1 MFKNLH
7 KASCAESLRF
17 FAPLRI
23 LATLLLLLSLA
34 PARADEGMWLPI
46 LIQKKIPQMQ
56 ELGFRLTAEDIYSVN
71 RACLKDAIVH
81 FGGGCT
87 GEVISAEGLL
97 ITNHHCGYGQI
108 QAHSSVEHDYLK
120 DGFWARTRDEEL
132 PNKGLTVT
140 FLRRMEDVTQQV
152 LEGVTD
158 QMSEVE
164 RQDIIEA
171 NIKRIGKETL
181 GDMDPTFYSVRI
193 TPAYYGNQY
202 FLYLNEIFRD
212 VRLVGAPPSSI
223 GKFGGDTDN
232 WMWPRHTGD
241 FSLFRIYANADNQP
255 AGYSPDNVPYRPRY
269 HFTISAKG
277 VKQDD
282 FTMVYGYPGRTQQYV
297 ISPAVDYIANHSNPQ
312 KIHLRGLRL
321 DVMNREQAKDPA
333 VRIQYSN
340 KNAGVSNSW
349 KKWQGESRGIL
360 NAGTIAKKQEFE
372 RRFQEW
378 AEASGRREYIT
389 LIPRMMELYSRLEP
403 FMFTS
408 EMFNEAVMG
417 VELLRFANTLES
429 TVERSGTAN
438 AAELAERFF
447 KDYYLPIDR
456 EIFEKLFAEFYA
468 AMEPYS
474 DLLPADPATGEP
486 LPPDAIYPL
495 SSDISRGGTSAET
508 TSETASA
515 HAHAP
520 APTLASATDPVTAP
534 LPADASRFSVLAEYL
549 YSNSALADRQKTMDL
564 LAKDSASVLAQI
576 RQDPAFR
583 LVNPFVQANREK
595 IQPQIRD
602 INRDLNLLYRT
613 WMQAIMEF
621 DSERIFYPDANSTL
635 RVTYGTV
642 QGYSPVDA
650 VMYLPVSTIE
660 GIMQKD
666 NPDIFDYDIPQ
677 SLRDVYAARD
687 FGRWESNGT
696 VPVCFIATNHTS
708 GGNSGSPVL
717 NADGHLLGLNFDR
730 VWEGTMSDIEFD
742 PSVCRNI
749 SVDIR
754 YVLFVIDKIGNA
766 KFLLD
771 ELDINE

>member
-1 MFKNLH
+1 MFKNYQQ
-7 KASCAESLRF
+7 AFCAESLRF
-17 FAPLRI
+17 FSPLRT
-23 LATLLLLLSLA
+23 LTTLLLLLLFLT
-34 PARADEGMWLPI
+34 PARADEGMWLPM

-56 ELGFRLTAEDIYSVN
+56 ELGFKLTAEDIYSVN

-87 GEVISAEGLL
+87 GEVISDEGLL

-108 QAHSSVEHDYLK
+108 QAHSTVEHDYLK
-120 DGFWARTRDEEL
+120 DGFWARTRSEEL

-140 FLRRMEDVTQQV
+140 FLRYMEDVTLQV

-158 QMSEVE
+158 TISELE
-164 RQDIIEA
+164 RQKIIET
-171 NIKRIGKETL
+171 NIKNISEEALKG
-181 GDMDPTFYSVRI
+181 MDTKFYSVRI

-202 FLYLNEIFRD
+202 FLYLNQTFRD

-241 FSLFRIYANADNQP
+241 FSLFRIYSNTANEP
-255 AGYSPDNVPYRPRY
+255 AEYSADNVPYRPRY

-277 VKQDD
+277 VKPGD

-297 ISPAVDYIANHSNPQ
+297 LSPAVDYIANRSNPQ
-312 KIHLRGLRL
+312 KISLRSLRL

-333 VRIQYSN
+333 VRIQYSS
-340 KNAGVSNSW
+340 KNAGVSNAW

-372 RRFQEW
+372 RRFQQW
-378 AEASGRREYIT
+378 AEASGRQEYIT
-389 LIPRMMELYSRLEP
+389 LIPRMKELYSELEP
-403 FMFTS
+403 YMFAS
-408 EMFNEAVMG
+408 EMYAEAIMA
-417 VELLRFANTLES
+417 VELLRFANSLES
-429 TVERSGTAN
+429 TVKRSGTAL
-438 AAELAERFF
+438 AAEFAERFF
-447 KDYYLPIDR
+447 KDYYLPIDKD
-456 EIFEKLFAEFYA
+456 IFEKLFTGFYE

-474 DLLPADPATGEP
+474 DLLPANASFFARLAT
-486 LPPDAIYPL
+486 
-495 SSDISRGGTSAET
+495 
-508 TSETASA
+508 
-515 HAHAP
+515 H
-520 APTLASATDPVTAP
+520 
-534 LPADASRFSVLAEYL
+534 L
-549 YSNSALADRQKTMDL
+549 YSTSALADRQKTMDL
-564 LAKDSASVLAQI
+564 LAKDSASVLTLI
-576 RQDPAFR
+576 RQDPAFL
-583 LVNPFVQANREK
+583 LVDPFVQNNRDK
-595 IQPQIRD
+595 IQPRIRD
-602 INRDLNLLYRT
+602 INRELNLLYRT

-621 DSERIFYPDANSTL
+621 DSDRIFYPDANSTL

-642 QGYSPVDA
+642 QGYSPADA

-666 NPDIFDYDIPQ
+666 DPDIFDYDIPQ
-677 SLRDVYAARD
+677 SLREVYAARD
-687 FGRWESNGT
+687 FVPWESDGT

-754 YVLFVIDKIGNA
+754 YVLFVIDKIGKAN
-766 KFLLD
+766 FLLD
-771 ELDINE
+771 ELDISE

>member
-1 MFKNLH
+1 MLH
-7 KASCAESLRF
+7 FPAKQNGAEPRRFLRTKTR
-17 FAPLRI
+17 ALP
-23 LATLLLLLSLA
+23 TLLLLLLFLT
-34 PARADEGMWLPI
+34 PARADEGMWLPM

-108 QAHSSVEHDYLK
+108 QAHSTVENDYLK
-120 DGFWARTRDEEL
+120 DGFWARTRQEEL

-140 FLRRMEDVTQQV
+140 FLRRMEDVTEQV
-152 LEGVTD
+152 LEGVND
-158 QMSEVE
+158 QMSEME
-164 RQDIIEA
+164 RQGVIEA
-171 NIKRIGKETL
+171 NIKEISRETL
-181 GDMDPTFYSVRI
+181 GDRDPRFYSVRI

-255 AGYSPDNVPYRPRY
+255 AEISDDNVPYRPRY

-277 VKQDD
+277 VKPGD
-282 FTMVYGYPGRTQQYV
+282 FTMVYGYPGRTRQYV
-297 ISPAVDYIANHSNPQ
+297 ISPEVDYIANRSNPQ
-312 KIHLRGLRL
+312 KIRLRSLRL

-333 VRIQYSN
+333 VRIQYSS

-360 NAGTIAKKQEFE
+360 NAGTTEKKQEFE
-372 RRFQEW
+372 KRFQQW
-378 AEASGRREYIT
+378 AEASGRQEYIT
-389 LIPRMMELYSRLEP
+389 LIPRMKALYSQLEP
-403 FMFTS
+403 FTFAS
-408 EMFNEAVMG
+408 EMYAEAIMA
-417 VELLRFANTLES
+417 VELLRFANTLEN
-429 TVERSGTAN
+429 TLVRNGTAR
-438 AAELAERFF
+438 AAEVAEGFF
-447 KDYYLPIDR
+447 KDYYKPIDR
-456 EIFEKLFAEFYA
+456 EIFELLFTEFHRV
-468 AMEPYS
+468 MEPLG

-486 LPPDAIYPL
+486 LPAD
-495 SSDISRGGTSAET
+495 
-508 TSETASA
+508 
-515 HAHAP
+515 
-520 APTLASATDPVTAP
+520 P
-534 LPADASRFSVLAEYL
+534 LPADGSRFARLATHL
-549 YSNSALADRQKTMDL
+549 YGTSALADRQKTMDL
-564 LAKDSASVLAQI
+564 LAKDSASALELLREDA
-576 RQDPAFR
+576 AFR
-583 LVNPFVQANREK
+583 LVNPYVEKNRTHIQPRIVEINRE
-595 IQPQIRD
+595 
-602 INRDLNLLYRT
+602 LNLLYRT

-621 DSERIFYPDANSTL
+621 DSDRIFYPDANSTL

-642 QGYSPVDA
+642 QGYSPADA
-650 VMYLPVSTIE
+650 VMYMPVSTIE

-666 NPDIFDYDIPQ
+666 DPEIFDYDIPQ
-677 SLRDVYAARD
+677 SLRDLYAARD
-687 FGRWESNGT
+687 FGRWETDGT

-754 YVLFVIDKIGNA
+754 YVLFVMDKIGNA
-766 KFLLD
+766 KYLLE
-771 ELDINE
+771 ELDIIE

>member
-1 MFKNLH
+1 MLH
-7 KASCAESLRF
+7 FPAKQNGAEPRRFLRTKTR
-17 FAPLRI
+17 ALP
-23 LATLLLLLSLA
+23 TLLLLLLFLT
-34 PARADEGMWLPI
+34 PARADEGMWLPM

-108 QAHSSVEHDYLK
+108 QAHSTVENDYLK
-120 DGFWARTRDEEL
+120 DGFWARTRQEEL

-140 FLRRMEDVTQQV
+140 FLRRMEDVTEQV
-152 LEGVTD
+152 LEGVND
-158 QMSEVE
+158 QMSEAE
-164 RQDIIEA
+164 RQNVIEV
-171 NIKRIGKETL
+171 NIKRISEETL
-181 GDMDPTFYSVRI
+181 GDRDPRFYSVRI

-255 AGYSPDNVPYRPRY
+255 AEISDDNVPYRPRY

-277 VKQDD
+277 VKQGD
-282 FTMVYGYPGRTQQYV
+282 FTMVYGYPGRTRQYV
-297 ISPAVDYIANHSNPQ
+297 ISPEVDYIANRSNPK
-312 KIHLRGLRL
+312 KIHLRSLRL

-333 VRIQYSN
+333 VRIQYSS

-360 NAGTIAKKQEFE
+360 NAGTTEKKQEFE
-372 RRFQEW
+372 KRFQQW
-378 AEASGRREYIT
+378 AEASGRQEYIT
-389 LIPRMMELYSRLEP
+389 LIPRMKALYSQLEP
-403 FMFTS
+403 FTFAS
-408 EMFNEAVMG
+408 EMYAEAIMA
-417 VELLRFANTLES
+417 VELLRFANTLEN
-429 TVERSGTAN
+429 TLVRNGTAR
-438 AAELAERFF
+438 AAEVAEGFF
-447 KDYYLPIDR
+447 KDYYKPIDR
-456 EIFEKLFAEFYA
+456 EIFELLFTEFHRV
-468 AMEPYS
+468 MEPLG
-474 DLLPADPATGEP
+474 DLLPADPAIGEP
-486 LPPDAIYPL
+486 LPAD
-495 SSDISRGGTSAET
+495 
-508 TSETASA
+508 
-515 HAHAP
+515 
-520 APTLASATDPVTAP
+520 P
-534 LPADASRFSVLAEYL
+534 LPADGSRFARLATHL
-549 YSNSALADRQKTMDL
+549 YGTSALADRPKTMDL
-564 LAKDSASVLAQI
+564 LAKDSASALELLREDA
-576 RQDPAFR
+576 AFR
-583 LVNPFVQANREK
+583 LVNPYVEKNRTHIQPRIVEINRE
-595 IQPQIRD
+595 
-602 INRDLNLLYRT
+602 LNLLYRT

-621 DSERIFYPDANSTL
+621 DSDRIFYPDANSTL

-642 QGYSPVDA
+642 QGYSPADA
-650 VMYLPVSTIE
+650 VMYMPVSTIE

-666 NPDIFDYDIPQ
+666 DPEIFDYDIPQ
-677 SLRDVYAARD
+677 SLRDLYAARD
-687 FGRWESNGT
+687 FGRWETDGT

-754 YVLFVIDKIGNA
+754 YVLFVMDKIGNA
-766 KFLLD
+766 KYLLE
-771 ELDINE
+771 ELDIIE

>member
-1 MFKNLH
+1 MLH
-7 KASCAESLRF
+7 FPAKQNGAEPRRFLRTKTR
-17 FAPLRI
+17 ALP
-23 LATLLLLLSLA
+23 TLLLLLLFLT
-34 PARADEGMWLPI
+34 PARADEGMWLPM

-108 QAHSSVEHDYLK
+108 QAHSTVENDYLK
-120 DGFWARTRDEEL
+120 DGFWARTRQEEL

-140 FLRRMEDVTQQV
+140 FLRRMEDVTEQV
-152 LEGVTD
+152 LEGVND

-164 RQDIIEA
+164 RQGIIEA
-171 NIKRIGKETL
+171 NIKEISRETL
-181 GDMDPTFYSVRI
+181 GDRNPGFYSVRI

-255 AGYSPDNVPYRPRY
+255 AEISDDNVPYRPRY
-269 HFTISAKG
+269 HFSISAKG
-277 VKQDD
+277 VKQGD
-282 FTMVYGYPGRTQQYV
+282 FTMVYGYPGRTRQYV
-297 ISPAVDYIANHSNPQ
+297 ISPEVDYIANRSNPQ
-312 KIHLRGLRL
+312 KIRLRSLRL

-333 VRIQYSN
+333 VRIQYSS

-360 NAGTIAKKQEFE
+360 NAGTTEKKQEFE
-372 RRFQEW
+372 KRFQQW
-378 AEASGRREYIT
+378 AEASGRQEYIT
-389 LIPRMMELYSRLEP
+389 LIPRMKALYSQLEP
-403 FMFTS
+403 FTFAS
-408 EMFNEAVMG
+408 EMYAEAIMA
-417 VELLRFANTLES
+417 VELLRFANTLEN
-429 TVERSGTAN
+429 TLVRNGTAR
-438 AAELAERFF
+438 AAEVAEGFF
-447 KDYYLPIDR
+447 KDYYKPIDR
-456 EIFEKLFAEFYA
+456 EIFELLFTEFHRV
-468 AMEPYS
+468 MEPLG

-486 LPPDAIYPL
+486 LPAD
-495 SSDISRGGTSAET
+495 
-508 TSETASA
+508 
-515 HAHAP
+515 
-520 APTLASATDPVTAP
+520 P
-534 LPADASRFSVLAEYL
+534 LPADGSRFARLAAHL
-549 YSNSALADRQKTMDL
+549 YGTSALADRQKTMDL
-564 LAKDSASVLAQI
+564 LAKDSASALELLREDA
-576 RQDPAFR
+576 AFR
-583 LVNPFVQANREK
+583 LVNPYVEKNRTHIQPRIVEINRE
-595 IQPQIRD
+595 
-602 INRDLNLLYRT
+602 LNLLYRT

-621 DSERIFYPDANSTL
+621 DSDRIFYPDANSTL

-642 QGYSPVDA
+642 QGYSPADA
-650 VMYLPVSTIE
+650 VMYMPVSTIE

-666 NPDIFDYDIPQ
+666 DPEIFDYDIPQ
-677 SLRDVYAARD
+677 SLRDIYAARD
-687 FGRWESNGT
+687 FGRWETNGT

-771 ELDINE
+771 ELDIRE

>member
-1 MFKNLH
+1 MLH
-7 KASCAESLRF
+7 FPAKQNGAEPRRFLRTKTR
-17 FAPLRI
+17 ALP
-23 LATLLLLLSLA
+23 TLLLLLLFLT
-34 PARADEGMWLPI
+34 PARADEGMWLPM

-108 QAHSSVEHDYLK
+108 QAHSTVENDYLK
-120 DGFWARTRDEEL
+120 DGFWARTRQEEL

-140 FLRRMEDVTQQV
+140 FLRRMEDVTEQV
-152 LEGVTD
+152 LEGVND
-158 QMSEVE
+158 QMSEAE
-164 RQDIIEA
+164 RQNVIEV
-171 NIKRIGKETL
+171 NIKRISEETL
-181 GDMDPTFYSVRI
+181 GDRDPRFYSVRI

-255 AGYSPDNVPYRPRY
+255 AEISDDNVPYRPRY

-277 VKQDD
+277 VKPGD
-282 FTMVYGYPGRTQQYV
+282 FTMVYGYPGRTRQYV
-297 ISPAVDYIANHSNPQ
+297 ISPEVDYIANRSNPQ
-312 KIHLRGLRL
+312 KIRLRSLRL

-333 VRIQYSN
+333 VRIQYSS

-360 NAGTIAKKQEFE
+360 NAGTTEKKQEFE
-372 RRFQEW
+372 KRFQQW
-378 AEASGRREYIT
+378 AEASGRQEYIT
-389 LIPRMMELYSRLEP
+389 LIPRMKALYSQLEP
-403 FMFTS
+403 FTFAS
-408 EMFNEAVMG
+408 EMYAEAIMA
-417 VELLRFANTLES
+417 VELLRFANTLEN
-429 TVERSGTAN
+429 TLVRNGTAR
-438 AAELAERFF
+438 AAEVAEGFF
-447 KDYYLPIDR
+447 KDYYKPIDR
-456 EIFEKLFAEFYA
+456 EIFELLFTEFHRV
-468 AMEPYS
+468 MEPLG

-486 LPPDAIYPL
+486 LPAD
-495 SSDISRGGTSAET
+495 
-508 TSETASA
+508 
-515 HAHAP
+515 
-520 APTLASATDPVTAP
+520 P
-534 LPADASRFSVLAEYL
+534 LPADGSRFARLATHL
-549 YSNSALADRQKTMDL
+549 YGTSALADRQKTMDL
-564 LAKDSASVLAQI
+564 LAKDSASALELLREDA
-576 RQDPAFR
+576 AFR
-583 LVNPFVQANREK
+583 LVNPYVEKNRTHIQPRIVEINRE
-595 IQPQIRD
+595 
-602 INRDLNLLYRT
+602 LNLLYRT

-621 DSERIFYPDANSTL
+621 DSDRIFYPDANSTL

-642 QGYSPVDA
+642 QGYSPADA

-666 NPDIFDYDIPQ
+666 DPEIFDYDIPQ
-677 SLRDVYAARD
+677 SLRDLYAARD
-687 FGRWESNGT
+687 FGRWETDGT

-754 YVLFVIDKIGNA
+754 YVLFVMDKIGNA
-766 KFLLD
+766 KYLLE
-771 ELDINE
+771 ELDIIE

>member
-1 MFKNLH
+1 MLH
-7 KASCAESLRF
+7 FPAKQNGAEPRRFLRTKTR
-17 FAPLRI
+17 ALP
-23 LATLLLLLSLA
+23 TLLLLLLFLT
-34 PARADEGMWLPI
+34 PARADEGMWLPM

-108 QAHSSVEHDYLK
+108 QAHSTVENDYLK
-120 DGFWARTRDEEL
+120 DGFWARTRQEEL

-140 FLRRMEDVTQQV
+140 FLRRMEDVTEQV

-158 QMSEVE
+158 QMSEAE
-164 RQDIIEA
+164 RQNVIEV
-171 NIKRIGKETL
+171 NIKRISEETL
-181 GDMDPTFYSVRI
+181 GDRNPKFYSVRI

-255 AGYSPDNVPYRPRY
+255 AEISDDNVPYRPRY
-269 HFTISAKG
+269 HFSISAKG
-277 VKQDD
+277 VKQGD
-282 FTMVYGYPGRTQQYV
+282 FTMVYGYPGRTRQYV
-297 ISPAVDYIANHSNPQ
+297 ISPEVDYIANRSNPQ
-312 KIHLRGLRL
+312 KIRLRSLRL

-333 VRIQYSN
+333 VRIQYSS

-360 NAGTIAKKQEFE
+360 NAGTTGKKESFE
-372 RRFQEW
+372 KRFQQW
-378 AEASGRREYIT
+378 AEASGRQEYIT
-389 LIPRMMELYSRLEP
+389 LIPRMKALYSQLEP
-403 FMFTS
+403 FTFAS
-408 EMFNEAVMG
+408 EMYAEAIMA
-417 VELLRFANTLES
+417 VELLRFANTLEN
-429 TVERSGTAN
+429 TLVRNGTAR
-438 AAELAERFF
+438 AAEVAEGFF
-447 KDYYLPIDR
+447 KDYYKPIDR
-456 EIFEKLFAEFYA
+456 EIFELLFTEFHRV
-468 AMEPYS
+468 MEPLG
-474 DLLPADPATGEP
+474 DLLPADPAIGEP
-486 LPPDAIYPL
+486 LPAD
-495 SSDISRGGTSAET
+495 
-508 TSETASA
+508 
-515 HAHAP
+515 
-520 APTLASATDPVTAP
+520 P
-534 LPADASRFSVLAEYL
+534 LPADGSRFARLAAHL
-549 YSNSALADRQKTMDL
+549 YGTSALADRPKTMDL
-564 LAKDSASVLAQI
+564 LAKDSASALELLREDA
-576 RQDPAFR
+576 AFR
-583 LVNPFVQANREK
+583 LVNPYVEKNRTHIQPRIVEINRE
-595 IQPQIRD
+595 
-602 INRDLNLLYRT
+602 LNLLYRT

-621 DSERIFYPDANSTL
+621 DSDRIFYPDANSTL

-642 QGYSPVDA
+642 QGYSPADA
-650 VMYLPVSTIE
+650 VMYMPVSTIE

-666 NPDIFDYDIPQ
+666 DPEIFDYDIPQ
-677 SLRDVYAARD
+677 SLRDLYAARD
-687 FGRWESNGT
+687 FGRWETDGT

-754 YVLFVIDKIGNA
+754 YVLFVMDKIGNA
-766 KFLLD
+766 KYLLE
-771 ELDINE
+771 ELDIIE

>member
-1 MFKNLH
+1 MLH
-7 KASCAESLRF
+7 FPAKQNGAEPRRFLRTKTR
-17 FAPLRI
+17 ALP
-23 LATLLLLLSLA
+23 TLLLLLLFLT
-34 PARADEGMWLPI
+34 PARADEGMWLPM

-108 QAHSSVEHDYLK
+108 QAHSTVENDYLK
-120 DGFWARTRDEEL
+120 DGFWARTRQEEL

-140 FLRRMEDVTQQV
+140 FLRRMEDVTEQV

-158 QMSEVE
+158 QMSEME
-164 RQDIIEA
+164 RQGVIEA
-171 NIKRIGKETL
+171 NIKEISRETL
-181 GDMDPTFYSVRI
+181 GDRNPEFYSVRI

-255 AGYSPDNVPYRPRY
+255 AEISDDNVPYRPRY

-277 VKQDD
+277 VKPGD
-282 FTMVYGYPGRTQQYV
+282 FTMVYGYPGRTRQYV
-297 ISPAVDYIANHSNPQ
+297 ISPEVDYIANRSNPQ
-312 KIHLRGLRL
+312 KIRLRSLRL

-333 VRIQYSN
+333 VRIQYSS

-360 NAGTIAKKQEFE
+360 NAGTTEKKQEFE
-372 RRFQEW
+372 KRFQQW
-378 AEASGRREYIT
+378 AEASGRQEYIT
-389 LIPRMMELYSRLEP
+389 LIPRMKALYSQLEP
-403 FMFTS
+403 FTFAS
-408 EMFNEAVMG
+408 EMYAEAIMA
-417 VELLRFANTLES
+417 VELLRFANTLEN
-429 TVERSGTAN
+429 TLVRNGTAR
-438 AAELAERFF
+438 AAEVAEGFF
-447 KDYYLPIDR
+447 KDYYKPIDR
-456 EIFEKLFAEFYA
+456 EIFELLFTEFHRV
-468 AMEPYS
+468 MEPLG

-486 LPPDAIYPL
+486 LPAD
-495 SSDISRGGTSAET
+495 
-508 TSETASA
+508 
-515 HAHAP
+515 
-520 APTLASATDPVTAP
+520 P
-534 LPADASRFSVLAEYL
+534 LPADGSRFARLATHL
-549 YSNSALADRQKTMDL
+549 YGTSALTDRQKTMDL
-564 LAKDSASVLAQI
+564 LAEDSASALELLREDA
-576 RQDPAFR
+576 AFR
-583 LVNPFVQANREK
+583 LVNPYVEKNRTHIQPRIVEINRE
-595 IQPQIRD
+595 
-602 INRDLNLLYRT
+602 LNLLYRT

-621 DSERIFYPDANSTL
+621 DSDRIFYPDANSTL

-642 QGYSPVDA
+642 QGYSPADA
-650 VMYLPVSTIE
+650 VMYMPVSTIE

-666 NPDIFDYDIPQ
+666 DPEIFDYDIPQ
-677 SLRDVYAARD
+677 SLRDLYTARD
-687 FGRWESNGT
+687 FGRWETDGT

-754 YVLFVIDKIGNA
+754 YVLFVMDKIGNA
-766 KFLLD
+766 KYLLE
-771 ELDINE
+771 ELDIIE

>member
-1 MFKNLH
+1 MLH
-7 KASCAESLRF
+7 FPAKQNGAEPRRFLRTKTR
-17 FAPLRI
+17 ALP
-23 LATLLLLLSLA
+23 TLLLLLLFLT
-34 PARADEGMWLPI
+34 PARADEGMWLPM

-108 QAHSSVEHDYLK
+108 QAHSTVENDYLK
-120 DGFWARTRDEEL
+120 DGFWARTRQEEL

-140 FLRRMEDVTQQV
+140 FLRRMEDVTEQV

-158 QMSEVE
+158 QMSEME
-164 RQDIIEA
+164 RQGVIEA
-171 NIKRIGKETL
+171 NIKEISRETL
-181 GDMDPTFYSVRI
+181 GDRNPEFYSVRI

-255 AGYSPDNVPYRPRY
+255 AEISDDNVPYRPRY

-277 VKQDD
+277 VKPGD
-282 FTMVYGYPGRTQQYV
+282 FTMVYGYPGRTRQYV
-297 ISPAVDYIANHSNPQ
+297 ISPEVDYIANRSNPQ
-312 KIHLRGLRL
+312 KIRLRSLRL

-333 VRIQYSN
+333 VRIQYSS

-360 NAGTIAKKQEFE
+360 NAGTTEKKQEFE
-372 RRFQEW
+372 KRFQQW
-378 AEASGRREYIT
+378 AEASGRQEYIT
-389 LIPRMMELYSRLEP
+389 LIPRMKALYSQLEP
-403 FMFTS
+403 FTFAS
-408 EMFNEAVMG
+408 EMYAEAIMA
-417 VELLRFANTLES
+417 VELLRFANTLEN
-429 TVERSGTAN
+429 TLVRNGTAR
-438 AAELAERFF
+438 AAEVAEGFF
-447 KDYYLPIDR
+447 KDYYKPIDR
-456 EIFEKLFAEFYA
+456 EIFELLFTEFHRV
-468 AMEPYS
+468 MEPLG

-486 LPPDAIYPL
+486 LPAD
-495 SSDISRGGTSAET
+495 
-508 TSETASA
+508 
-515 HAHAP
+515 
-520 APTLASATDPVTAP
+520 P
-534 LPADASRFSVLAEYL
+534 LPADGSRFARLAAHL
-549 YSNSALADRQKTMDL
+549 YGTSALTDRQKTMDL
-564 LAKDSASVLAQI
+564 LAEDSASALELLREDA
-576 RQDPAFR
+576 AFR
-583 LVNPFVQANREK
+583 LVNPYVEKNRTHIQPRIVEINRE
-595 IQPQIRD
+595 
-602 INRDLNLLYRT
+602 LNLLYRT

-621 DSERIFYPDANSTL
+621 DSDRIFYPDANSTL

-642 QGYSPVDA
+642 QGYSPADA
-650 VMYLPVSTIE
+650 VMYMPVSTIE

-666 NPDIFDYDIPQ
+666 DPEIFDYDIPQ
-677 SLRDVYAARD
+677 SLRDLYTARD
-687 FGRWESNGT
+687 FGRWETDGT

-754 YVLFVIDKIGNA
+754 YVLFVMDKIGNA
-766 KFLLD
+766 KYLLE
-771 ELDINE
+771 ELDIIE

>member
-1 MFKNLH
+1 MFKNYH
-7 KASCAESLRF
+7 QACCAASLRF
-17 FAPLRI
+17 FSPLRT
-23 LATLLLLLSLA
+23 LTTLLLLLLFLT
-34 PARADEGMWLPI
+34 PARADEGMWLPM

-56 ELGFRLTAEDIYSVN
+56 ALGFKLTAEDIYSVN

-87 GEVISAEGLL
+87 GEVISDEGLL

-108 QAHSSVEHDYLK
+108 QAHSTVAHDYLK
-120 DGFWARTRDEEL
+120 DGFWARTRKEEL

-158 QMSEVE
+158 TISEVE
-164 RQDIIEA
+164 RQGIIEA
-171 NIKRIGKETL
+171 NIKKISEEALQG
-181 GDMDPTFYSVRI
+181 MDSKFYSVRI
-193 TPAYYGNQY
+193 TPAYYGNEY
-202 FLYLNEIFRD
+202 FLYLNETFRD

-241 FSLFRIYANADNQP
+241 FSIFRIYANTANEP
-255 AGYSPDNVPYRPRY
+255 AEYSEDNVPYRPRY

-277 VKQDD
+277 VKPGD

-297 ISPAVDYIANHSNPQ
+297 LSPAVDYIANRSNPQ
-312 KIHLRGLRL
+312 KIRLRSLRL

-333 VRIQYSN
+333 VRIQYSS
-340 KNAGVSNSW
+340 KNAGVSNAW

-372 RRFQEW
+372 RRFQQW
-378 AEASGRREYIT
+378 AEASGHQEYIT
-389 LIPRMMELYSRLEP
+389 LIPRMKALYSELEP
-403 FMFTS
+403 LVFAS
-408 EMFNEAVMG
+408 EMYTEAVLA
-417 VELLRFANTLES
+417 VELLRFANSLES
-429 TVERSGTAN
+429 TVKRSGTAP
-438 AAELAERFF
+438 AAAYAERFF
-447 KDYYLPIDR
+447 KDFFLPIDK
-456 EIFEKLFAEFYA
+456 EIFEKLFATFYA
-468 AMEPYS
+468 VMEPYYK
-474 DLLPADPATGEP
+474 LLPADPATGEP
-486 LPPDAIYPL
+486 LPADAIYPL
-495 SSDISRGGTSAET
+495 SSDVAPGGT
-508 TSETASA
+508 
-515 HAHAP
+515 P
-520 APTLASATDPVTAP
+520 APEAVAANSQTP
-534 LPADASRFSVLAEYL
+534 LPGDASRFSVLAAYL
-549 YSNSALADRQKTMDL
+549 YSHSALADRQKTMDL
-564 LAKDSASVLAQI
+564 LTKDSASVLLLI
-576 RQDPAFR
+576 RQDPAFL
-583 LVNPFVQANREK
+583 LVDPFVQNNRDK
-595 IQPQIRD
+595 IQPRITE
-602 INRDLNLLYRT
+602 INRELNLLYLT

-621 DSERIFYPDANSTL
+621 DSDRIFYPDANSTL

-642 QGYSPVDA
+642 QGYSPADA

-666 NPDIFDYDIPQ
+666 DPDIFDYDIPQ

-687 FGRWESNGT
+687 FGRWETDGT

-766 KFLLD
+766 NYLLN
-771 ELDINE
+771 ELDISE

>member
-1 MFKNLH
+1 MFKIYYKLF
-7 KASCAESLRF
+7 CAESLRF
-17 FAPLRI
+17 P
-23 LATLLLLLSLA
+23 TLLFLLLFLL
-34 PARADEGMWLPI
+34 PARADEGMWLPM

-120 DGFWARTRDEEL
+120 DGFWARTKDEEL

-140 FLRRMEDVTQQV
+140 FLRRMEDVTEQV

-164 RQDIIEA
+164 RQGIIEA
-171 NIKRIGKETL
+171 NIKKISEETL
-181 GDMDPTFYSVRI
+181 GDMDPKFHSVRI

-212 VRLVGAPPSSI
+212 IRLVGAPPSSI

-241 FSLFRIYANADNQP
+241 FSLFRIYANVDNQP
-255 AGYSPDNVPYRPRY
+255 AEYSDDNVPYRPRY

-277 VKQDD
+277 LKPGD
-282 FTMVYGYPGRTQQYV
+282 FTMVYGYPGRTRQYV
-297 ISPAVDYIANHSNPQ
+297 LSPAVDYIANRSNPQ
-312 KIHLRGLRL
+312 KIRLRSLRL

-333 VRIQYSN
+333 VRIQYSS
-340 KNAGVSNSW
+340 KNAGVSNAW

-360 NAGTIAKKQEFE
+360 NARTIGKKEAFE
-372 RRFQEW
+372 KRFQQW
-378 AEASGRREYIT
+378 AEASGHQEYIT
-389 LIPRMMELYSRLEP
+389 LIPRLKELYSQLEP
-403 FMFTS
+403 YLFAS
-408 EMFNEAVMG
+408 EMYTEAVMA

-429 TVERSGTAN
+429 TVERSGTAR
-438 AAELAERFF
+438 AAEVAERFF
-447 KDYYLPIDR
+447 KDYYKPIDQ
-456 EIFEKLFAEFYA
+456 EIFELLFTEFYRI
-468 AMEPYS
+468 MEPFG
-474 DLLPADPATGEP
+474 DLLPSDPAIGEP
-486 LPPDAIYPL
+486 LP
-495 SSDISRGGTSAET
+495 AE
-508 TSETASA
+508 
-515 HAHAP
+515 
-520 APTLASATDPVTAP
+520 
-534 LPADASRFSVLAEYL
+534 ASRFAVLAEYL

-564 LAKDSASVLAQI
+564 LAKDPASVLTLI

-583 LVNPFVQANREK
+583 LVSPFVVKNRDK
-595 IQPQIRD
+595 IQPRIRD
-602 INRDLNLLYRT
+602 INRELNLLYRT

-621 DSERIFYPDANSTL
+621 DSDRIFYPDANSTL

-642 QGYSPVDA
+642 QGYSPADA

-666 NPDIFDYDIPQ
+666 DPHIFDYDIPQ
-677 SLRDVYAARD
+677 SLRDIYAARD
-687 FGRWESNGT
+687 FGRWETDGT

-754 YVLFVIDKIGNA
+754 YVLFIIDKIGNA
-766 KFLLD
+766 NYLLD
-771 ELDINE
+771 ELDISE

>member
-1 MFKNLH
+1 MLH
-7 KASCAESLRF
+7 FPAKQNGAEPRRFLRTKTR
-17 FAPLRI
+17 ALP
-23 LATLLLLLSLA
+23 TLLLLLLFLT
-34 PARADEGMWLPI
+34 PARADEGMWLPM

-108 QAHSSVEHDYLK
+108 QAHSTVENDYLK
-120 DGFWARTRDEEL
+120 DGFWARTRQEEL

-140 FLRRMEDVTQQV
+140 FLRRMEDVTEQV

-158 QMSEVE
+158 QMSEME
-164 RQDIIEA
+164 RQGVIEA
-171 NIKRIGKETL
+171 NIKEISRETL
-181 GDMDPTFYSVRI
+181 GDRDPRFYSVRI

-255 AGYSPDNVPYRPRY
+255 AEISDDNVPYRPRY

-277 VKQDD
+277 VKPGD
-282 FTMVYGYPGRTQQYV
+282 FTMVYGYPGRTRQYV
-297 ISPAVDYIANHSNPQ
+297 ISPEVDYIANRSNPQ
-312 KIHLRGLRL
+312 KIRLRSLRL

-333 VRIQYSN
+333 VRIQYSS

-360 NAGTIAKKQEFE
+360 NAGTTEKKQEFE
-372 RRFQEW
+372 KRFQQW
-378 AEASGRREYIT
+378 AEASGRQEYIT
-389 LIPRMMELYSRLEP
+389 LIPRMKALYSQLEP
-403 FMFTS
+403 FTFAS
-408 EMFNEAVMG
+408 EMYAEAIMA
-417 VELLRFANTLES
+417 VELLRFANTLEN
-429 TVERSGTAN
+429 TLVRNGTAR
-438 AAELAERFF
+438 AAEVAEGFF
-447 KDYYLPIDR
+447 KDYYKPIDR
-456 EIFEKLFAEFYA
+456 EIFELLFTEFHRV
-468 AMEPYS
+468 MEPLG
-474 DLLPADPATGEP
+474 DLLPADPAIGEP
-486 LPPDAIYPL
+486 LPAD
-495 SSDISRGGTSAET
+495 
-508 TSETASA
+508 
-515 HAHAP
+515 
-520 APTLASATDPVTAP
+520 P
-534 LPADASRFSVLAEYL
+534 LPADGSRFARLATHL
-549 YSNSALADRQKTMDL
+549 YGTSALADRQKTMDL
-564 LAKDSASVLAQI
+564 LAKDSASALELLREDA
-576 RQDPAFR
+576 AFR
-583 LVNPFVQANREK
+583 LVNPYVEKNRTHIQPRIVEINRE
-595 IQPQIRD
+595 
-602 INRDLNLLYRT
+602 LNLLYRT

-621 DSERIFYPDANSTL
+621 DSDRIFYPDANSTL

-642 QGYSPVDA
+642 QGYSPADA

-666 NPDIFDYDIPQ
+666 DPEIFDYDIPQ
-677 SLRDVYAARD
+677 SLRDLYAARD
-687 FGRWESNGT
+687 FGRWETDGT

-754 YVLFVIDKIGNA
+754 YVLFVMDKIGNA
-766 KFLLD
+766 KYLLE
-771 ELDINE
+771 ELDIIE

>member
-1 MFKNLH
+1 MLH
-7 KASCAESLRF
+7 FPAKQNGAEPRRFLRTKTR
-17 FAPLRI
+17 ALP
-23 LATLLLLLSLA
+23 TLLLLLLFLT
-34 PARADEGMWLPI
+34 PARADEGMWLPM

-108 QAHSSVEHDYLK
+108 QAHSTVENDYLK
-120 DGFWARTRDEEL
+120 DGFWARTRQEEL

-140 FLRRMEDVTQQV
+140 FLRRMEDVTEQV
-152 LEGVTD
+152 LEGVND
-158 QMSEVE
+158 QMSEAE
-164 RQDIIEA
+164 RQNVIEV
-171 NIKRIGKETL
+171 NIKRISEETL
-181 GDMDPTFYSVRI
+181 GDRDPRFYSVRI

-255 AGYSPDNVPYRPRY
+255 AEISDDNVPYRPRY

-277 VKQDD
+277 VKPGD
-282 FTMVYGYPGRTQQYV
+282 FTMVYGYPGRTRQYV
-297 ISPAVDYIANHSNPQ
+297 ISPEVDYIANRSNPQ
-312 KIHLRGLRL
+312 KIRLRSLRL

-333 VRIQYSN
+333 VRIQYSS

-360 NAGTIAKKQEFE
+360 NAGTTEKKQEFE
-372 RRFQEW
+372 KRFQQW
-378 AEASGRREYIT
+378 AEASGRQEYIT
-389 LIPRMMELYSRLEP
+389 LIPRMKALYSQLEP
-403 FMFTS
+403 FTFAS
-408 EMFNEAVMG
+408 EMYAEAIMA
-417 VELLRFANTLES
+417 VELLRFANTLEN
-429 TVERSGTAN
+429 TLVRNGTAR
-438 AAELAERFF
+438 AAEVAEGFF
-447 KDYYLPIDR
+447 KDYYKPIDR
-456 EIFEKLFAEFYA
+456 EIFELLFTEFHRV
-468 AMEPYS
+468 MEPLG

-486 LPPDAIYPL
+486 LPAD
-495 SSDISRGGTSAET
+495 
-508 TSETASA
+508 
-515 HAHAP
+515 
-520 APTLASATDPVTAP
+520 P
-534 LPADASRFSVLAEYL
+534 LPADGSRFARLATHL
-549 YSNSALADRQKTMDL
+549 YGTSALADRQKTMDL
-564 LAKDSASVLAQI
+564 LAKDSASALELLREDA
-576 RQDPAFR
+576 AFR
-583 LVNPFVQANREK
+583 LVNPYVEKNRTHIQPRIVEINRE
-595 IQPQIRD
+595 
-602 INRDLNLLYRT
+602 LNLLYRT

-621 DSERIFYPDANSTL
+621 DSDRIFYPDANSTL

-642 QGYSPVDA
+642 QGYSPADA
-650 VMYLPVSTIE
+650 VMYMPVSTIE

-666 NPDIFDYDIPQ
+666 DPEIFDYDIPQ
-677 SLRDVYAARD
+677 SLRDLYAARD
-687 FGRWESNGT
+687 FGRWETDGT

-754 YVLFVIDKIGNA
+754 YVLFVMDKIGNA
-766 KFLLD
+766 KYLLE
-771 ELDINE
+771 ELDIIE

>member
-1 MFKNLH
+1 MLH
-7 KASCAESLRF
+7 FPAKQNGAEPRRFLRTKTR
-17 FAPLRI
+17 ALP
-23 LATLLLLLSLA
+23 TLLLLLLFLT
-34 PARADEGMWLPI
+34 PARADEGMWLPM

-108 QAHSSVEHDYLK
+108 QAHSTVENDYLK
-120 DGFWARTRDEEL
+120 DGFWARTRQEEL

-140 FLRRMEDVTQQV
+140 FLRRMEDVTEQV
-152 LEGVTD
+152 LEGVND

-164 RQDIIEA
+164 RQGIIEA
-171 NIKRIGKETL
+171 NIKEISRETL
-181 GDMDPTFYSVRI
+181 GDRNPGFYSVRI

-255 AGYSPDNVPYRPRY
+255 AEISDDNVPYRPRY

-277 VKQDD
+277 VKQGD
-282 FTMVYGYPGRTQQYV
+282 FTMVYGYPGRTRQYV
-297 ISPAVDYIANHSNPQ
+297 ISPEVDYIANRSNPQ
-312 KIHLRGLRL
+312 KIRLRSLRL

-333 VRIQYSN
+333 VRIQYSS

-360 NAGTIAKKQEFE
+360 NAGTTEKKQEFE
-372 RRFQEW
+372 KRFQQW
-378 AEASGRREYIT
+378 AEASGRQEYIT
-389 LIPRMMELYSRLEP
+389 LIPRMKALYSQLEP
-403 FMFTS
+403 FTFAS
-408 EMFNEAVMG
+408 EMYAEAIMA
-417 VELLRFANTLES
+417 VELLRFANTLEN
-429 TVERSGTAN
+429 TLVRNGTAR
-438 AAELAERFF
+438 AAEVAEGFF
-447 KDYYLPIDR
+447 KDYYKPIDR
-456 EIFEKLFAEFYA
+456 EIFELLFTEFHRV
-468 AMEPYS
+468 MEPLG

-486 LPPDAIYPL
+486 LPAD
-495 SSDISRGGTSAET
+495 
-508 TSETASA
+508 
-515 HAHAP
+515 
-520 APTLASATDPVTAP
+520 P
-534 LPADASRFSVLAEYL
+534 LPADGSRFARLATHL
-549 YSNSALADRQKTMDL
+549 YGTSALADRQKTMDL
-564 LAKDSASVLAQI
+564 LAKDSASALELLREDA
-576 RQDPAFR
+576 AFR
-583 LVNPFVQANREK
+583 LVNPYVEKNRTHIQPRIVEINRE
-595 IQPQIRD
+595 
-602 INRDLNLLYRT
+602 LNLLYRT

-621 DSERIFYPDANSTL
+621 DSDRIFYPDANSTL

-642 QGYSPVDA
+642 QGYSPADA
-650 VMYLPVSTIE
+650 VMYMPVSTIE

-666 NPDIFDYDIPQ
+666 DPEIFDYDIPQ
-677 SLRDVYAARD
+677 SLRDLYAARD
-687 FGRWESNGT
+687 FGRWETDGT

-754 YVLFVIDKIGNA
+754 YVLFVMDKIGNA
-766 KFLLD
+766 KYLLE
-771 ELDINE
+771 ELDIIE

>member
-1 MFKNLH
+1 MLH
-7 KASCAESLRF
+7 FPAKQNGAEPRRFLRTKTR
-17 FAPLRI
+17 ALP
-23 LATLLLLLSLA
+23 TLLLLLLFLT
-34 PARADEGMWLPI
+34 PARADEGMWLPM

-108 QAHSSVEHDYLK
+108 QAHSTVENDYLK
-120 DGFWARTRDEEL
+120 DGFWARTRQEEL

-140 FLRRMEDVTQQV
+140 FLRRMEDVTEQV
-152 LEGVTD
+152 LEGVND
-158 QMSEVE
+158 QMSEME
-164 RQDIIEA
+164 RQGVIEA
-171 NIKRIGKETL
+171 NIKEISRETL
-181 GDMDPTFYSVRI
+181 GDRNPKFYSVRI

-255 AGYSPDNVPYRPRY
+255 AEISDDNVPYRPRY

-277 VKQDD
+277 VKPGD
-282 FTMVYGYPGRTQQYV
+282 FTMVYGYPGRTRQYV
-297 ISPAVDYIANHSNPQ
+297 ISPEVDYIANRSNPQ
-312 KIHLRGLRL
+312 KIRLRSLRL

-333 VRIQYSN
+333 VRIQYSS

-360 NAGTIAKKQEFE
+360 NAGTTEKKQEFE
-372 RRFQEW
+372 KRFQQW
-378 AEASGRREYIT
+378 AEASGRQEYIT
-389 LIPRMMELYSRLEP
+389 LIPRMKALYSQLEP
-403 FMFTS
+403 FTFAS
-408 EMFNEAVMG
+408 EMYAEAIMA
-417 VELLRFANTLES
+417 VELLRFANTLEN
-429 TVERSGTAN
+429 TLVRNGTAR
-438 AAELAERFF
+438 AAEVAEGFF
-447 KDYYLPIDR
+447 KDYYKPIDR
-456 EIFEKLFAEFYA
+456 EIFELLFTEFHRV
-468 AMEPYS
+468 MEPLG

-486 LPPDAIYPL
+486 LPAD
-495 SSDISRGGTSAET
+495 
-508 TSETASA
+508 
-515 HAHAP
+515 
-520 APTLASATDPVTAP
+520 P
-534 LPADASRFSVLAEYL
+534 LPADGSRFARLATHL
-549 YSNSALADRQKTMDL
+549 YGTSALADRQKTMDL
-564 LAKDSASVLAQI
+564 LAKDSASALELLREDA
-576 RQDPAFR
+576 AFR
-583 LVNPFVQANREK
+583 LVNPYVEKNRTHIQPRIVEINRE
-595 IQPQIRD
+595 
-602 INRDLNLLYRT
+602 LNLLYRT

-621 DSERIFYPDANSTL
+621 DSDRIFYPDANSTL

-642 QGYSPVDA
+642 QGYSPADA

-666 NPDIFDYDIPQ
+666 DPEIFDYDIPQ
-677 SLRDVYAARD
+677 SLRDLYAARD
-687 FGRWESNGT
+687 FGRWETDGT

-754 YVLFVIDKIGNA
+754 YVLFVMDKIGNA
-766 KFLLD
+766 KYLLE
-771 ELDINE
+771 ELDIIE

>member
-1 MFKNLH
+1 MLH
-7 KASCAESLRF
+7 FPAKQNGAEPRRFLRTKTR
-17 FAPLRI
+17 ALP
-23 LATLLLLLSLA
+23 TLLLLLLFLT
-34 PARADEGMWLPI
+34 PARADEGMWLPM

-108 QAHSSVEHDYLK
+108 QAHSTVENDYLK
-120 DGFWARTRDEEL
+120 DGFWARTRQEEL

-140 FLRRMEDVTQQV
+140 FLRRMEDVTEQV
-152 LEGVTD
+152 LKGVTD

-164 RQDIIEA
+164 RQGIIEA
-171 NIKRIGKETL
+171 NIKEISRETL
-181 GDMDPTFYSVRI
+181 GDRNPGFYSVRI

-241 FSLFRIYANADNQP
+241 FSLFRIYANSDNQP
-255 AGYSPDNVPYRPRY
+255 AEYSPDNLPYRPRY

-277 VKQDD
+277 VKQGD
-282 FTMVYGYPGRTQQYV
+282 FTMVYGYPGRTRQYV
-297 ISPAVDYIANHSNPQ
+297 ISPEVDYIANRSNPQ
-312 KIHLRGLRL
+312 KIRLRSLRL

-333 VRIQYSN
+333 VRIQYSS

-372 RRFQEW
+372 KRFQEW
-378 AEASGRREYIT
+378 AETSDRQEYIT
-389 LIPRMMELYSRLEP
+389 LIPRMKALYSQLEP
-403 FMFTS
+403 FLFAS
-408 EMFNEAVMG
+408 EMYAEAIMA

-429 TVERSGTAN
+429 TVERNGTAR
-438 AAELAERFF
+438 AAEVAEGFF
-447 KDYYLPIDR
+447 KDYYKPIDR
-456 EIFEKLFAEFYA
+456 EIFELLFTEFYRV
-468 AMEPYS
+468 MEPFG

-486 LPPDAIYPL
+486 IPADAIYPL
-495 SSDISRGGTSAET
+495 SSDIAPGGTPSGT
-508 TSETASA
+508 TPEAVSPYE
-515 HAHAP
+515 P
-520 APTLASATDPVTAP
+520 GQDVP
-534 LPADASRFSVLAEYL
+534 LPGDASRFSVLAEYL
-549 YSNSALADRQKTMDL
+549 YSNSVLADRQKTMDL
-564 LAKDSASVLAQI
+564 LAKDSASVLALI

-583 LVNPFVQANREK
+583 LVSPFVQTNRDK
-595 IQPQIRD
+595 IQPRIRD
-602 INRDLNLLYRT
+602 INRELDLLYRS

-621 DSERIFYPDANSTL
+621 DSDRIFYPDANSTL

-642 QGYSPVDA
+642 QGYSPADA

-666 NPDIFDYDIPQ
+666 DPEIFDYDIPQ
-677 SLRDVYAARD
+677 SLRDIYAARD
-687 FGRWESNGT
+687 FGRWETNGT

-771 ELDINE
+771 ELDISE

>member
-1 MFKNLH
+1 MLH
-7 KASCAESLRF
+7 FPAKQNGAEPRRFLRTKTR
-17 FAPLRI
+17 ALP
-23 LATLLLLLSLA
+23 TLLLLLLFLT
-34 PARADEGMWLPI
+34 PARADEGMWLPM

-108 QAHSSVEHDYLK
+108 QAHSTVENDYLK
-120 DGFWARTRDEEL
+120 DGFWARTRQEEL

-140 FLRRMEDVTQQV
+140 FLRRMEDVTEQV
-152 LEGVTD
+152 LEGVND
-158 QMSEVE
+158 QMSEAE
-164 RQDIIEA
+164 RQNVIEV
-171 NIKRIGKETL
+171 NIKRISEETL
-181 GDMDPTFYSVRI
+181 GDRDPRFYSVRI

-255 AGYSPDNVPYRPRY
+255 AEISDDNVPYRPRY

-277 VKQDD
+277 VKQGD
-282 FTMVYGYPGRTQQYV
+282 FTMVYGYPGRTRQYV
-297 ISPAVDYIANHSNPQ
+297 ISPEVDYIANRSNPK
-312 KIHLRGLRL
+312 KIHLRSLRL

-333 VRIQYSN
+333 VRIQYSS

-360 NAGTIAKKQEFE
+360 NAGTTEKKQEFE
-372 RRFQEW
+372 KRFQQW
-378 AEASGRREYIT
+378 AEASGRQEYIT
-389 LIPRMMELYSRLEP
+389 LIPRMKALYSQLEP
-403 FMFTS
+403 FTFAS
-408 EMFNEAVMG
+408 EMYAEAIMA
-417 VELLRFANTLES
+417 VELLRFANTLEN
-429 TVERSGTAN
+429 TLVRNGTAR
-438 AAELAERFF
+438 AAEVAEGFF
-447 KDYYLPIDR
+447 KDYYKPIDR
-456 EIFEKLFAEFYA
+456 EIFELLFTEFHRV
-468 AMEPYS
+468 MEPLG
-474 DLLPADPATGEP
+474 DLLPADPVTGEP
-486 LPPDAIYPL
+486 LPAD
-495 SSDISRGGTSAET
+495 
-508 TSETASA
+508 
-515 HAHAP
+515 
-520 APTLASATDPVTAP
+520 P
-534 LPADASRFSVLAEYL
+534 LPADGSRFARLATHL
-549 YSNSALADRQKTMDL
+549 YGTSALADRQKTMDL
-564 LAKDSASVLAQI
+564 LAKDSASALELLREDA
-576 RQDPAFR
+576 AFR
-583 LVNPFVQANREK
+583 LVNPYVEKNRTHIQPRIVEINRE
-595 IQPQIRD
+595 
-602 INRDLNLLYRT
+602 LNLLYRT

-621 DSERIFYPDANSTL
+621 DSDRIFYPDANSTL

-642 QGYSPVDA
+642 QGYSPADA
-650 VMYLPVSTIE
+650 VMYMPVSTIE

-666 NPDIFDYDIPQ
+666 DPEIFDYDIPQ
-677 SLRDVYAARD
+677 SLRDLYTARD
-687 FGRWESNGT
+687 FGRWETDGT

-754 YVLFVIDKIGNA
+754 YVLFVMDKIGNA
-766 KFLLD
+766 KYLLE
-771 ELDINE
+771 ELDIIE

>member
-1 MFKNLH
+1 M
-7 KASCAESLRF
+7 
-17 FAPLRI
+17 
-23 LATLLLLLSLA
+23 
-34 PARADEGMWLPI
+34 
-46 LIQKKIPQMQ
+46 LIQQKIPQMQ

-108 QAHSSVEHDYLK
+108 QAHSTVEHDYLK
-120 DGFWARTRDEEL
+120 DGFWARTRKEEL

-152 LEGVTD
+152 LEGVTP
-158 QMSEVE
+158 QMNEVE
-164 RQDIIEA
+164 RQGIIDA
-171 NIKRIGKETL
+171 NIKSISEEALKGL
-181 GDMDPTFYSVRI
+181 DPEFYSARI

-202 FLYLNEIFRD
+202 FLYLNETFRD

-241 FSLFRIYANADNQP
+241 FSIFRIYANADNQP
-255 AGYSPDNVPYRPRY
+255 AQYSADNVPYRPRY

-277 VKQDD
+277 VKPGD

-297 ISPAVDYIANHSNPQ
+297 LSPAVDYIANRSNPQ
-312 KIHLRGLRL
+312 KIQLRSLRL

-333 VRIQYSN
+333 VRIQYSS
-340 KNAGVSNSW
+340 KNAGVSNAW

-360 NAGTIAKKQEFE
+360 NANTIAKKQEFE
-372 RRFQEW
+372 QRFQQW
-378 AEASGRREYIT
+378 AEVSGRQEYIT
-389 LIPRMMELYSRLEP
+389 LIPRMKELYAELEP
-403 FMFTS
+403 FMFAS
-408 EMFNEAVMG
+408 EMYTEAVMA

-429 TVERSGTAN
+429 TVERNGTGR
-438 AAELAERFF
+438 AAEVAERFF
-447 KDYYLPIDR
+447 KDYYLPIDK
-456 EIFEKLFAEFYA
+456 EIFELLFTEFYRV
-468 AMEPYS
+468 MEPFGE
-474 DLLPADPATGEP
+474 LLPADPATGEP
-486 LPPDAIYPL
+486 LPADAVYPL
-495 SSDISRGGTSAET
+495 SSDMPHGGT
-508 TSETASA
+508 
-515 HAHAP
+515 
-520 APTLASATDPVTAP
+520 PTV
-534 LPADASRFSVLAEYL
+534 PADTPLFAQLAAHL
-549 YSNSALADRQKTMDL
+549 FSNSVLADRQKTMEL
-564 LAKDSASVLAQI
+564 LAKDSASALELI
-576 RQDPAFR
+576 REDAAFR
-583 LVNPFVQANREK
+583 LVNPFVQANRDK
-595 IQPQIRD
+595 IQPRIRD
-602 INRDLNLLYRT
+602 INRELNLLYRT

-642 QGYSPVDA
+642 QGYNPADA
-650 VMYLPVSTIE
+650 VLYLPVSTIE

-666 NPDIFDYDIPQ
+666 DPDIFDYDIPQ

-754 YVLFVIDKIGNA
+754 YVLFIIDKIGNA

-771 ELDINE
+771 ELDIQE

>member
-1 MFKNLH
+1 MLH
-7 KASCAESLRF
+7 FPAKQNGAEPRRFLRTKTR
-17 FAPLRI
+17 ALP
-23 LATLLLLLSLA
+23 TLLLLLLFLT
-34 PARADEGMWLPI
+34 PARADEGMWLPM

-108 QAHSSVEHDYLK
+108 QAHSTVENDYLK
-120 DGFWARTRDEEL
+120 DGFWARTRQEEL

-140 FLRRMEDVTQQV
+140 FLRRMEDVTEQV
-152 LEGVTD
+152 LEGVND
-158 QMSEVE
+158 QMSEAE
-164 RQDIIEA
+164 RQNVIEV
-171 NIKRIGKETL
+171 NIKRISEETL
-181 GDMDPTFYSVRI
+181 GDRDPRFYSVRI

-255 AGYSPDNVPYRPRY
+255 AEISDDNVPYRPRY
-269 HFTISAKG
+269 HFSISAKG
-277 VKQDD
+277 VKPGD
-282 FTMVYGYPGRTQQYV
+282 FTMVYGYPGRTRQYV
-297 ISPAVDYIANHSNPQ
+297 ISPEVDYIANRSNPQ
-312 KIHLRGLRL
+312 KIRLRSLRL

-333 VRIQYSN
+333 VRIQYSS

-360 NAGTIAKKQEFE
+360 NAGTTEKKQEFE
-372 RRFQEW
+372 KRFQQW
-378 AEASGRREYIT
+378 AEASGRQEYIT
-389 LIPRMMELYSRLEP
+389 LIPRMKALYSQLEP
-403 FMFTS
+403 FTFAS
-408 EMFNEAVMG
+408 EMYAEAIMA
-417 VELLRFANTLES
+417 VELLRFANTLEN
-429 TVERSGTAN
+429 TLVRNGTAR
-438 AAELAERFF
+438 AAEVAEGFF
-447 KDYYLPIDR
+447 KDYYKPIDR
-456 EIFEKLFAEFYA
+456 EIFELLFTEFHRV
-468 AMEPYS
+468 MEPLG

-486 LPPDAIYPL
+486 LPAD
-495 SSDISRGGTSAET
+495 
-508 TSETASA
+508 
-515 HAHAP
+515 
-520 APTLASATDPVTAP
+520 P
-534 LPADASRFSVLAEYL
+534 LPADGSRFARLAAHL
-549 YSNSALADRQKTMDL
+549 YGTSALADRQKTMDL
-564 LAKDSASVLAQI
+564 LAKDSASALELI
-576 RQDPAFR
+576 REDAAFR
-583 LVNPFVQANREK
+583 LVNPYVEKNRTHIQPRIVEINRE
-595 IQPQIRD
+595 
-602 INRDLNLLYRT
+602 LNLLYRT

-621 DSERIFYPDANSTL
+621 DSDRIFYPDANSTL

-642 QGYSPVDA
+642 QGYSPADA
-650 VMYLPVSTIE
+650 VMYMPVSTIE

-666 NPDIFDYDIPQ
+666 DPEIFDYDIPQ
-677 SLRDVYAARD
+677 SLRDLYAARD
-687 FGRWESNGT
+687 FGRWETDGT

-754 YVLFVIDKIGNA
+754 YVLFVMDKIGNA
-766 KFLLD
+766 KYLLE
-771 ELDINE
+771 ELDIIE